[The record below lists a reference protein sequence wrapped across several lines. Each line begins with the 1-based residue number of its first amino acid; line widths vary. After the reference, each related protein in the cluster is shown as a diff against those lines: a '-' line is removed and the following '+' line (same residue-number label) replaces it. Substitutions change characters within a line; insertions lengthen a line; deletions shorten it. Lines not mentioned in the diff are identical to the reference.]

1 MAVFKPYIQN
11 SEVDFSDVIMES
23 LRSNLDDYVFKFS
36 DLNKIINKCEKE
48 NISLLYECNYNEN
61 NHTDLEYIH
70 VIPVKF
76 YTDIAG
82 NDNYQLNIK
91 DLPNNWHWRKLPN
104 KK

>member
-1 MAVFKPYIQN
+1 MAVFKPHIQN

-23 LRSNLDDYVFKFS
+23 LRSNLDDYIFKFS

-48 NISLLYECNYNEN
+48 NISLLYECNYNKN

-82 NDNYQLNIK
+82 NDTYQLNIK
-91 DLPNNWHWRKLPN
+91 DLPNNWHWRKLPS